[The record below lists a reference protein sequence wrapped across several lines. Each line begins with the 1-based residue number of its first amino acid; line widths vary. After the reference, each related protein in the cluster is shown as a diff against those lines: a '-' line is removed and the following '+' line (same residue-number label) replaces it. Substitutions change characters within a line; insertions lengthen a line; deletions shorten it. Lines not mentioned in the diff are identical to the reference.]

1 MPNAYVRSS
10 AICALVALAVA
21 VPVLAQDPDATE
33 FTWQNSTEF
42 AFVTASGNASSTTLG
57 LRAEL
62 TGAGPINA
70 FKLEIGGIRA
80 SSKFTDRV
88 ATGTETD
95 FDITETKRE
104 EKSAENYF
112 ARARYDRNLGENR
125 FFGFG
130 GGGWERNTFAGFN
143 DRFSFVLGIGDAWVN
158 DDRTLFKTDIGATY
172 TIQKD
177 VEPTP
182 GRDEG
187 FGGIRANV
195 ELTRDLT
202 TTTEFATLLAADE
215 NLADTEDLRLDWLA
229 SISVS
234 ITEGLAL
241 KTSYRMLF
249 DNQPA
254 LITVPLFD
262 PANNP
267 LDVNVTIPAKKF
279 DNFLTLSLVIKI

>member
-1 MPNAYVRSS
+1 MPFVYRRSS
-10 AICALVALAVA
+10 AICVLLALVLVA
-21 VPVLAQDPDATE
+21 PIRAQDPDATE
-33 FTWQNSTEF
+33 FTWQNATEF

-62 TGAGPINA
+62 AGEGPVNA
-70 FKLEIGGIRA
+70 FKLEVGGIRA
-80 SSKFTDRV
+80 SSRFTDRV

-95 FDITETKRE
+95 FDVTETTRE

-125 FFGFG
+125 FFVFG

-143 DRFSFVLGIGDAWVN
+143 DRFSFVAGVGDAWIH
-158 DDRTLFKTDIGATY
+158 DDRTLFRTDIGATY
-172 TIQKD
+172 TVQKD

-182 GRDEG
+182 GRKEG

-202 TTTEFATLLAADE
+202 STTEFGTTLAADE

-234 ITEGLAL
+234 ISQGLAL

-254 LITVPLFD
+254 LVTVPLFD

-267 LDVNVTIPAKKF
+267 LDVDVTVPAKKF